1 MKTYLF
7 IILASLTLL
16 SCKKGAGNFT
26 LKGEITDLTFNTP
39 LADTWLKLYKVPIGS
54 SSLTLQDSVL
64 LAADGK
70 YNFTFPR
77 EQIERYVIKIEKQ
90 GYFTIN
96 KDIYFSSLSLEQ
108 DNVRNYSTHAKG
120 WIGINLL
127 NNSPLPTDVFT
138 YTKQLGLQN
147 CIECCPST
155 EQQFFGEL
163 DTTIYC
169 INNGNEPYSILYS
182 VYGTSNTGILS
193 EITLPFDT
201 TYINLTY

>member
-70 YNFTFPR
+70 Y
-77 EQIERYVIKIEKQ
+77 
-90 GYFTIN
+90 
-96 KDIYFSSLSLEQ
+96 DL
-108 DNVRNYSTHAKG
+108 H
-120 WIGINLL
+120 
-127 NNSPLPTDVFT
+127 LPTRT
-138 YTKQLGLQN
+138 NRAICY
-147 CIECCPST
+147 
-155 EQQFFGEL
+155 
-163 DTTIYC
+163 
-169 INNGNEPYSILYS
+169 
-182 VYGTSNTGILS
+182 
-193 EITLPFDT
+193 
-201 TYINLTY
+201 